1 MTTLRTTS
9 SIAFVL
15 TSIVFLASCVATL
28 VGTAAV
34 TAVDVAY
41 DRRTVGSYIDDGSIE
56 LKIREFVV
64 RDPELRKNAHISAT
78 SLNGIVLLTGET
90 PTVELRNKVESTAKN
105 LAGVRQIV
113 NEIRVA
119 GKTALF
125 SRAND
130 TWLTSKVKARLIND
144 TGLDAN
150 RVKVV
155 SEYGN
160 VYLLGVVSRAEGA
173 AATDAVRRVGGVV
186 RVVKV
191 FEYTD

>member
-1 MTTLRTTS
+1 MKLRVTLFITFMSTS
-9 SIAFVL
+9 LVL
-15 TSIVFLASCVATL
+15 LNSCVATL
-28 VGTAAV
+28 VGTTAV
-34 TAVDVAY
+34 TAVDVAH
-41 DRRTVGSYIDDGSIE
+41 DRRTVGSYLDDGAIE
-56 LKIREFVV
+56 IKIREFVV
-64 RDPELRKNAHISAT
+64 RNPELRKNAHVSVT
-78 SLNGIVLLTGET
+78 SLNGIVLLTGEA
-90 PTVELRNKVESTAKN
+90 PTIELRNKVEAK
-105 LAGVRQIV
+105 AKTVQGVRQIV

-130 TWLTSKVKARLIND
+130 TWLTSKVKARLIKD

-160 VYLLGVVSRAEGA
+160 VYLLGVVTRAEAA

>member
-1 MTTLRTTS
+1 MTLRCTS
-9 SIAFVL
+9 IIATLLISIALL
-15 TSIVFLASCVATL
+15 TSCVATL
-28 VGTAAV
+28 VGTTAV
-34 TAVDVAY
+34 TAVDVAH
-41 DRRTVGSYIDDGSIE
+41 DRRTVGSYIDDGAVEI
-56 LKIREFVV
+56 KIREYVV
-64 RDPELRKNAHISAT
+64 RDPELRKNAHISVT
-78 SLNGIVLLTGET
+78 SLNGIVLLTGEA
-90 PTVELRNKVESTAKN
+90 PTMELRNKVQAAAKKVS
-105 LAGVRQIV
+105 GVRQLV
-113 NEIRVA
+113 NEVRVA

-130 TWLTSKVKARLIND
+130 TWLTSKVKTRLIKD

-150 RVKVV
+150 RIKVV

-160 VYLLGVVSRAEGA
+160 VYLLGVVTRAEGA

>member
-1 MTTLRTTS
+1 MTFRNVSL
-9 SIAFVL
+9 IVL
-15 TSIVFLASCVATL
+15 VSMSVVVLPSCVATL
-28 VGTAAV
+28 VGTTVV
-34 TAVDVAY
+34 TAVDVAH
-41 DRRTVGSYIDDGSIE
+41 DRRTVGSYIDDGTIE
-56 LKIREFVV
+56 IKVREFIV
-64 RDPELRKNAHISAT
+64 RDPELRKNTHISVT
-78 SLNGIVLLTGET
+78 SLNGIVLLTGEA
-90 PTVELRNKVESTAKN
+90 PTIELRNRVEAATKN
-105 LAGVRQIV
+105 VDGVRQLV

-130 TWLTSKVKARLIND
+130 TWLTSKVKGRLIKE

-160 VYLLGVVSRAEGA
+160 VYLLGVVTRAEGA
-173 AATDAVRRVGGVV
+173 AATDAVRKVGGVV

>member
-1 MTTLRTTS
+1 MTLRIFS
-9 SIAFVL
+9 LIALVL
-15 TSIVFLASCVATL
+15 MSVVLLTSCVATI
-28 VGTAAV
+28 VGTTAV
-34 TAVDVAY
+34 TAVDVAH
-41 DRRTVGSYIDDGSIE
+41 DRRTVGSYIDDGAIE
-56 LKIREFVV
+56 IKIREFVV
-64 RDPELRKNAHISAT
+64 RDPELRKNAHISVT
-78 SLNGIVLLTGET
+78 SLNGIVLLTGEA
-90 PTVELRNKVESTAKN
+90 PTIELRNKVEAAAKN
-105 LAGVRQIV
+105 VGGVRQIV

-130 TWLTSKVKARLIND
+130 TWLTSKVKARLIKD

-160 VYLLGVVSRAEGA
+160 VYLLGVVTRAEGT
-173 AATDAVRRVGGVV
+173 AATDTVRKVGGVV

>member
-1 MTTLRTTS
+1 
-9 SIAFVL
+9 
-15 TSIVFLASCVATL
+15 
-28 VGTAAV
+28 
-34 TAVDVAY
+34 VDVAY
-41 DRRTVGSYIDDGSIE
+41 DRRTVGSYIDDGAIE
-56 LKIREFVV
+56 IKIREFVV
-64 RDPELRKNAHISAT
+64 RDSELRRNAHISVT
-78 SLNGIVLLTGET
+78 SLNGIVLLTGEA
-90 PTVELRNKVESTAKN
+90 PTIELRNKVETAAKN
-105 LAGVRQIV
+105 VDGVRQIV

-130 TWLTSKVKARLIND
+130 TWLTSKVKTRLIKD

-160 VYLLGVVSRAEGA
+160 VYLLGVVTRAEGA
-173 AATDAVRRVGGVV
+173 AATDVVRKVGGVV

>member
-1 MTTLRTTS
+1 
-9 SIAFVL
+9 
-15 TSIVFLASCVATL
+15 
-28 VGTAAV
+28 
-34 TAVDVAY
+34 
-41 DRRTVGSYIDDGSIE
+41 
-56 LKIREFVV
+56 
-64 RDPELRKNAHISAT
+64 
-78 SLNGIVLLTGET
+78 LNGIVLLTGEA
-90 PTVELRNKVESTAKN
+90 PTIELRNRVEAATKN
-105 LAGVRQIV
+105 VDGVRQLV

-130 TWLTSKVKARLIND
+130 TWLTSKVKGRLIKE

-160 VYLLGVVSRAEGA
+160 VYLLGVVTRAEGA
-173 AATDAVRRVGGVV
+173 AATDAVRKVGGVV